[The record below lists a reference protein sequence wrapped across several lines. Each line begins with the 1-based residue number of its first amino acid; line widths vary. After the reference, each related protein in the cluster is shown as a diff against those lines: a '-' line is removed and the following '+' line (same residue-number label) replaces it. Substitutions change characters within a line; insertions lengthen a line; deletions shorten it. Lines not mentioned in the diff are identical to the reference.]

1 MADLPQFQSGRP
13 LEDELTSSRM
23 NALVSAINSN
33 ELQQGTGI
41 RITKGNGC
49 QTVSAIRPRTAL
61 DIRPF
66 TPYLQQEEDLTY
78 KVRLSKGF
86 LIETNISDYESFI
99 YHEPDGIETDGVPV
113 LHDIELGQAAY
124 LEAEV
129 DIYGKISGTPL
140 IVIAED
146 DAISEHYFPQ
156 VGEYSGQG
164 GTVRYKLFVLDA
176 TEGRP
181 VKFFSGQN
189 VLHYAE
195 RVTMIN
201 LGDATSGATEYNVL
215 KDYDSAS
222 DTINFRNIEQRDDD
236 GETIIAED
244 GVDSIPFKRIGDR
257 VTSPVQIQ
265 VTTVG
270 DKVQIEGNGV
280 DGDNDSVT
288 VVDGLVSAV
297 KAQNAG
303 IWGNI
308 LFTYYDDA
316 GGGTG
321 NCDLTMYFENGRL
334 ISVDGTNVTGTG
346 TEIDQIDATFTS
358 RDTDT

>member
-1 MADLPQFQSGRP
+1 MPLGAKLPSRGDRVKAKDLAEIANLAKRAGRVGENQYNGAHPLFYPPFHPILKMENGVISVSVKEGYVIERLVADVTGGLQIVYHIPDNIIDPVTDEVVWQEMTEDQALYVKFSTDSKGVITGTPSVELDIKEFDQVHFKPEVGDFSGEAGTHAYKICEFVLTDYGMPDLTTYQSGNHV
-13 LEDELTSSRM
+13 E
-23 NALVSAINSN
+23 
-33 ELQQGTGI
+33 
-41 RITKGNGC
+41 
-49 QTVSAIRPRTAL
+49 
-61 DIRPF
+61 
-66 TPYLQQEEDLTY
+66 
-78 KVRLSKGF
+78 
-86 LIETNISDYESFI
+86 
-99 YHEPDGIETDGVPV
+99 
-113 LHDIELGQAAY
+113 
-124 LEAEV
+124 
-129 DIYGKISGTPL
+129 
-140 IVIAED
+140 
-146 DAISEHYFPQ
+146 
-156 VGEYSGQG
+156 
-164 GTVRYKLFVLDA
+164 
-176 TEGRP
+176 
-181 VKFFSGQN
+181 
-189 VLHYAE
+189 HYAE

-201 LGDATSGATEYNVL
+201 LSDATSGATEYNVL

-244 GVDSIPFKRIGDR
+244 GDDSIPFKRIGDR
-257 VTSPVQIQ
+257 VTSVQIN

-316 GGGTG
+316 GGGAG